1 MFLGHAVTCVARR
14 DIRCRHALT
23 CGAYGKA
30 VRLAYGNARH
40 AVLVASAWSRQPF
53 MVLDLTFMVLD
64 LSGQPSLV
72 LDLRLR
78 RIHPCTFT
86 NLTFRLPRCMEP
98 QNGQAPS

>member
-1 MFLGHAVTCVARR
+1 M
-14 DIRCRHALT
+14 
-23 CGAYGKA
+23 
-30 VRLAYGNARH
+30 
-40 AVLVASAWSRQPF
+40 VLDLSF
-53 MVLDLTFMVLD
+53 MVLDLTFMVLDLTFMVLDLTFMVLDLTSMVLD